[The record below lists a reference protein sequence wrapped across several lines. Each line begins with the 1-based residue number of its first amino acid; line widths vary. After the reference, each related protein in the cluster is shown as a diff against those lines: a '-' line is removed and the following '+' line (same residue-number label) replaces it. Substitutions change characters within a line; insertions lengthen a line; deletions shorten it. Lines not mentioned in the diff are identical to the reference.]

1 MKLKLSILDQSLVGK
16 GEPAS
21 EALAQT
27 IEMARLADHLGYTRF
42 WVSEHHNLTAIA
54 GSAPEILMVKLADAT
69 QRLRIGSGG
78 IMLPNHSALKVAENF
93 RMLEALFPGRIDLG
107 IGRAPGGDRVTAYL
121 LNPAND
127 FSEASY
133 RQQLDSLQLFFT
145 DTAGTE
151 NGRVLAI
158 PQATTIPSQW
168 MLSSSG
174 GSSKIAAEYGMGL
187 AVAKFINGDV
197 QPQVVTEYQQH
208 FQPSA
213 QFPEP
218 HAILSTIVL
227 CADTPQK
234 ALQLRKV
241 LDYRFIQME
250 RGNFTSLSSYEEI
263 RDYSFSDMELMRIQ
277 ANAGRVISGTP
288 EIVKTALEKLAADF
302 GVDEIVVTTMA
313 GYQERKRSF
322 ELLAEAF
329 ALAPTDLS
337 PAFYDASFKSDQN
350 KTT

>member
-1 MKLKLSILDQSLVGK
+1 MNLKLSILDQSLISRGIA
-16 GEPAS
+16 AS

-27 IEMARLADHLGYTRF
+27 VAMARLGERLGYTRF
-42 WVSEHHNLTAIA
+42 WVSEHHNLPAIA

-69 QRLRIGSGG
+69 QQIRIGSGG

-93 RMLEALFPGRIDLG
+93 RLLEALFPGRIDLG

-127 FSEASY
+127 FSEDSY

-145 DTAGTE
+145 DSAGTE
-151 NGRVLAI
+151 QGRVLAI

-174 GSSKIAAEYGMGL
+174 GSSKLAAEYGMGL
-187 AVAKFINGDV
+187 AVAKFINGEV
-197 QPQVVTEYQQH
+197 SPQVVTEYREH
-208 FQPSA
+208 FRPCG
-213 QFPEP
+213 QFAEP
-218 HAILSTIVL
+218 QALLSIIVL

-234 ALQLRKV
+234 ALQMRKV

-250 RGNFTSLSSYEEI
+250 RGNFRALSSYEEI
-263 RDYSFSDMELMRIQ
+263 RDYAFSDLELLRIR

-288 EIVKTALEKLAADF
+288 DLVKAQLEKLAAGF
-302 GVDEIVVTTMA
+302 GIDEIVVTTMA
-313 GYQERKRSF
+313 GYEERKRSF

-329 ALAPTDLS
+329 ALTPRAVDAPI
-337 PAFYDASFKSDQN
+337 
-350 KTT
+350 

>member
-1 MKLKLSILDQSLVGK
+1 MMKLKLSILDQSLVNK
-16 GEPAS
+16 GITAS
-21 EALAQT
+21 EALHQT
-27 IEMARLADHLGYTRF
+27 VEMARLADHLGYTRF
-42 WVSEHHNLTAIA
+42 WVSEHHNLAAIA

-69 QRLRIGSGG
+69 QHIRIGSGG

-93 RMLEALFPGRIDLG
+93 RLLEALFPGRIDLG

-127 FSEASY
+127 FSEDSY
-133 RQQLDSLQLFFT
+133 RQQLDYLQLFFS

-151 NGRVLAI
+151 KGQILAI
-158 PQATTIPSQW
+158 PQAATTPMQW

-187 AVAKFINGDV
+187 AVAKFINGNV
-197 QPQVVTEYQQH
+197 QPEVVTDYLLH
-208 FQPSA
+208 FKPSPL
-213 QFPEP
+213 FPVP
-218 HAILSTIVL
+218 QAILSIIVL

-234 ALQLRKV
+234 ALEMRRV

-250 RGNFTSLSSYEEI
+250 RGNFTSLSTYEEI
-263 RDYSFSDMELMRIQ
+263 RDYQFSDMELMRIK

-288 EIVKTALEKLAADF
+288 ETVKPQLEKLAADF

-313 GYQERKRSF
+313 DYPERRRSF

-329 ALAPTDLS
+329 GLTPRPVTK
-337 PAFYDASFKSDQN
+337 PA
-350 KTT
+350 

>member
-1 MKLKLSILDQSLVGK
+1 MNLKLSILDQSLVTK
-16 GEPAS
+16 GLPAS

-27 IEMARLADHLGYTRF
+27 VEMARLADRLGYTRF
-42 WVSEHHNLTAIA
+42 WVSEHHNMTAIA

-69 QRLRIGSGG
+69 RHIRIGSGG

-121 LNPAND
+121 LNPSND
-127 FSEASY
+127 FSEESY
-133 RQQLDSLQLFFT
+133 RQQLDYLQLFFT

-151 NGRVLAI
+151 QGRVLAV
-158 PQATTIPSQW
+158 PQSATVPSQW

-174 GSSKIAAEYGMGL
+174 GSSKVAAEYGMGL
-187 AVAKFINGDV
+187 AVAKFINGAAD
-197 QPQVVTEYQQH
+197 PAVVEEYRAH
-208 FQPSA
+208 FQPSG

-218 HAILSTIVL
+218 HAILSIIVL

-250 RGNFTSLSSYEEI
+250 KGSYTFLNTYEDI
-263 RDYSFSDMELMRIQ
+263 RDYEFNDLELMRIK

-288 EIVKTALEKLAADF
+288 DIVKAELEKLAANF

-313 GYQERKRSF
+313 DFADRKRSF

-329 ALAPTDLS
+329 ALPPRQDV
-337 PAFYDASFKSDQN
+337 
-350 KTT
+350 

>member
-1 MKLKLSILDQSLVGK
+1 MKLKLSILDQSLVNK
-16 GEPAS
+16 GVTAS
-21 EALAQT
+21 EALSQT
-27 IEMARLADHLGYTRF
+27 VEMARLGDRLGYTRF
-42 WVSEHHNLTAIA
+42 WVSEHHNISAIA

-69 QRLRIGSGG
+69 QQIRIGSGG

-93 RMLEALFPGRIDLG
+93 RLLEALFPGRIDLG

-121 LNPAND
+121 LNPSNN
-127 FSEASY
+127 FSEESY
-133 RQQLDSLQLFFT
+133 RQQLDSLQLFFS

-151 NGRVLAI
+151 NGRIIAI
-158 PQATTIPSQW
+158 PQAATSPNQW

-174 GSSKIAAEYGMGL
+174 GSSKIAAEYGIGL

-197 QPQVVTEYQQH
+197 QPQVITDYQKH
-208 FQPSA
+208 FRASP

-218 HAILSTIVL
+218 HAILSIIVL
-227 CADTPQK
+227 CAETPQK
-234 ALQLRKV
+234 ALQLRKI

-250 RGNFTSLSSYEEI
+250 RGNFTYLSSYEEI
-263 RDYSFSDMELMRIQ
+263 RDYEFSDMELLRIQ

-288 EIVKTALEKLAADF
+288 DIVKAQLEKLATDF

-313 GYQERKRSF
+313 DYAERRRSF

-329 ALAPTDLS
+329 ALTPKEVEA
-337 PAFYDASFKSDQN
+337 N
-350 KTT
+350 V

>member
-1 MKLKLSILDQSLVGK
+1 MKLKLSILDQSLVSK
-16 GEPAS
+16 GASAS

-27 IEMARLADHLGYTRF
+27 IEMARLGDRSGYTRF

-69 QRLRIGSGG
+69 RHIRIGSGG

-107 IGRAPGGDRVTAYL
+107 IGRAPGGDRITAYL
-121 LNPAND
+121 LNPSND
-127 FSEASY
+127 FSEQSY

-151 NGRVLAI
+151 HGQVLAI
-158 PQATTIPSQW
+158 PQATNVPSQW

-174 GSSKIAAEYGMGL
+174 GSSKIAADYGMGL

-197 QPQVVTEYQQH
+197 SPQVVSEYREH
-208 FQPSA
+208 FKPSA
-213 QFPEP
+213 QFPAP
-218 HAILSTIVL
+218 HAILSIIVL

-234 ALQLRKV
+234 ALQMRKV

-263 RDYSFSDMELMRIQ
+263 RDYQFNDMELLRIR

-288 EIVKTALEKLAADF
+288 DLVKAQLEKLAVDF
-302 GVDEIVVTTMA
+302 GTDEIVVTTMA
-313 GYQERKRSF
+313 DYEERKRSF

-329 ALAPTDLS
+329 ALIPREV
-337 PAFYDASFKSDQN
+337 DARL
-350 KTT
+350 

>member
-1 MKLKLSILDQSLVGK
+1 MMTLKLSILDQSLVSSGIT
-16 GEPAS
+16 AS

-27 IEMARLADHLGYTRF
+27 VEMARLGDRLGYTRF
-42 WVSEHHNLTAIA
+42 WVSEHHNLAAIA
-54 GSAPEILMVKLADAT
+54 GSAPELLMVKLADAT
-69 QRLRIGSGG
+69 QQIRIGSGG

-93 RMLEALFPGRIDLG
+93 RLLEALFPGRIDLG
-107 IGRAPGGDRVTAYL
+107 IGRAPGGDRLTAHL

-127 FSEASY
+127 FSEESY
-133 RQQLDSLQLFFT
+133 RQQLDYLQLFFT

-151 NGRVLAI
+151 NGRILAI
-158 PQATTIPSQW
+158 PQAATIPSQW

-174 GSSKIAAEYGMGL
+174 GSSIIAAEYGMGL

-197 QPQVVTEYQQH
+197 TPQIVSQYREH
-208 FQPSA
+208 FKPSA

-218 HAILSTIVL
+218 QALLSTIVL

-234 ALQLRKV
+234 ALQMRKV

-250 RGNFTSLSSYEEI
+250 RGNFTFLSTYDEI
-263 RDYSFSDMELMRIQ
+263 QDYSFSDMELMRIR

-288 EIVKTALEKLAADF
+288 EMVKTALEKLAADF

-313 GYQERKRSF
+313 DYEERKRSF

-329 ALAPTDLS
+329 ALTPRAAATH
-337 PAFYDASFKSDQN
+337 F
-350 KTT
+350 

>member
-1 MKLKLSILDQSLVGK
+1 MMNLKLSILDQSLVTK
-16 GEPAS
+16 GLPAS

-27 IEMARLADHLGYTRF
+27 VEMARLAERLGYTRF
-42 WVSEHHNLTAIA
+42 WVSEHHNLAAIA

-69 QRLRIGSGG
+69 RQIRIGSGG

-93 RMLEALFPGRIDLG
+93 RLLEALFPGRIDLG

-121 LNPAND
+121 LNPSND
-127 FSEASY
+127 FSEESY

-151 NGRVLAI
+151 QGRVLAI
-158 PQATTIPSQW
+158 PQAATVPDQW

-197 QPQVVTEYQQH
+197 GPEVVSEYRQH

-213 QFPEP
+213 AFPEP
-218 HAILSTIVL
+218 HAILSVIVL
-227 CADTPQK
+227 CADTPQQ
-234 ALQLRKV
+234 ALQMRKV

-250 RGNFTSLSSYEEI
+250 RGNFNSLSSYEEI
-263 RDYSFSDMELMRIQ
+263 RDYQFSDMELLRIR
-277 ANAGRVISGTP
+277 ANASRVISGTP
-288 EIVKTALEKLAADF
+288 DIVKSELEKLAASF

-313 GYQERKRSF
+313 DYEARRRSF

-329 ALAPTDLS
+329 ALTPREVA
-337 PAFYDASFKSDQN
+337 AAV
-350 KTT
+350 

>member
-1 MKLKLSILDQSLVGK
+1 MPLQLSILDQSLVGR
-16 GEPAS
+16 GVTAS
-21 EALAQT
+21 QALAQT
-27 IEMARLADHLGYTRF
+27 VDMARLADRLGYTRF
-42 WVSEHHNLTAIA
+42 WVSEHHNLPAIA

-69 QRLRIGSGG
+69 RHLRIGSGG

-133 RQQLDSLQLFFT
+133 RQQLDYLQLFFT

-151 NGRVLAI
+151 QGRILAV
-158 PQATTIPSQW
+158 PQAATTPRQW

-174 GSSKIAAEYGMGL
+174 ESGKIAAEYGMGL
-187 AVAKFINGDV
+187 AIAKFIQGEV
-197 QPQVVTEYQQH
+197 QPQVVADYRQH
-208 FQPSA
+208 FRPSA

-218 HAILSTIVL
+218 QALLSIIVL
-227 CADTPQK
+227 CADTAQK
-234 ALQLRKV
+234 ALQMRKV

-250 RGNFTSLSSYEEI
+250 KGNFTALSSYEEI
-263 RDYSFSDMELMRIQ
+263 RDYTFSDMELVRIR

-288 EIVKTALEKLAADF
+288 ELVKAELEKLAASF
-302 GVDEIVVTTMA
+302 GVDEIMVTTMA
-313 GYQERKRSF
+313 DYEERKRSF

-329 ALAPTDLS
+329 ALTP
-337 PAFYDASFKSDQN
+337 Q
-350 KTT
+350 

>member
-1 MKLKLSILDQSLVGK
+1 MKLSILDQSLVSSGITA
-16 GEPAS
+16 GG
-21 EALAQT
+21 ALAQT
-27 IEMARLADHLGYTRF
+27 VEMARLGDRLGFTRF
-42 WVSEHHNLTAIA
+42 WVSEHHNLAAIA

-69 QRLRIGSGG
+69 HQIRVGSGG

-127 FSEASY
+127 FSEQSY

-151 NGRVLAI
+151 NGPILAI
-158 PQATTIPSQW
+158 PLTATIPSQW

-187 AVAKFINGDV
+187 AVAKFINGEAS
-197 QPQVVTEYQQH
+197 PEVVTEYRAH
-208 FQPSA
+208 FKPSA

-218 HAILSTIVL
+218 QVLLSIIVL

-234 ALQLRKV
+234 VLQMRKV

-250 RGNFTSLSSYEEI
+250 RGNFTSLSSYDEI
-263 RDYSFSDMELMRIQ
+263 RDYQFSDMELLRIR

-288 EIVKTALEKLAADF
+288 ELVKTELEKLAADF
-302 GVDEIVVTTMA
+302 GTDEIVVTTMA
-313 GYQERKRSF
+313 DYEERKRSF
-322 ELLAEAF
+322 ELLAEVF
-329 ALAPTDLS
+329 DLS
-337 PAFYDASFKSDQN
+337 PADVAARF
-350 KTT
+350 

>member
-1 MKLKLSILDQSLVGK
+1 MKLKLSVLDQSLVNK
-16 GEPAS
+16 GVTAS

-27 IEMARLADHLGYTRF
+27 VEIARLADRLGYTRF
-42 WVSEHHNLTAIA
+42 WVSEHHNMTAIA

-69 QRLRIGSGG
+69 QHIRIGSGG

-127 FSEASY
+127 FSENSY
-133 RQQLDSLQLFFT
+133 RQQLDYLQLFFS

-151 NGRVLAI
+151 NGRILAI
-158 PQATTIPSQW
+158 PQAQTIPNQW

-174 GSSKIAAEYGMGL
+174 GSSKIAAKYGMGL

-197 QPQVVTEYQQH
+197 SPQVVTDYQEH
-208 FQPSA
+208 FKPSE

-218 HAILSTIVL
+218 HAILSIIVL

-234 ALQLRKV
+234 ALQMRKV

-250 RGNFTSLSSYEEI
+250 RGNFTSLSTYEEI
-263 RDYSFSDMELMRIQ
+263 RDYQFSDMELMRIQ
-277 ANAGRVISGTP
+277 ANSGRVISGTP
-288 EIVKTALEKLAADF
+288 DIVKPELEKLAANF

-313 GYQERKRSF
+313 DFEERKQSF

-329 ALAPTDLS
+329 ALS
-337 PAFYDASFKSDQN
+337 SQ
-350 KTT
+350 